1 MTRRTDLEA
10 RGAVG
15 KGPLAVGYGSYR
27 RVYRRYP
34 ATSRPYRYRSE
45 SRRRRARGKPLQL

>member
-34 ATSRPYRYRSE
+34 ATTY
-45 SRRRRARGKPLQL
+45 